1 MKRWPVCL
9 LLLVVVVGCGAPTL
23 DTTSEESMKRSMD
36 AMSAKL
42 SQEDQGQL
50 AGALVIHSMSK
61 ALDAMKAGGK
71 AAPHEMCKELHG
83 LTAQQIIAKGK
94 EKVAEMERQK
104 TP

>member
-1 MKRWPVCL
+1 MKRWLVCFL
-9 LLLVVVVGCGAPTL
+9 PLVVLVGCGAPTL
-23 DTTSEESMKRSMD
+23 DTTSKESMKRSME

-42 SQEDQGQL
+42 SPEDQGQL
-50 AGALVIHSMSK
+50 AGALLIHSMSK
-61 ALDAMKAGGK
+61 GFDAMKAGGK
-71 AAPHEMCKELHG
+71 AEPHEMCKELHG